1 MDKKMLMMA
10 IKDLM
15 DEMHQKMGEDGEE
28 TEGLS
33 LAPQEEEVPEK
44 PDEEEEVAEEEEE
57 EEDVS
62 ANFLKPRLAL
72 KKPDVTL
79 ATMIGKMTAS
89 AKKKK

>member
-44 PDEEEEVAEEEEE
+44 PDEEEEEVAEEE

-79 ATMIGKMTAS
+79 ATMIGKMTTS

>member
-1 MDKKMLMMA
+1 MLMMA

-28 TEGLS
+28 TESLS

-44 PDEEEEVAEEEEE
+44 PDEEEEEVAAEEEE

-79 ATMIGKMTAS
+79 ATMIGKMTTS